1 MSSARRIALISVLSS
16 AVVAISYSKVL
27 SIPYLPGAFEFMTVI
42 IFVSGFCFGSAIGAS
57 IGALA
62 EAIFTLAPYPL
73 AWPGAW
79 LFTTSPILLAT
90 MALLG
95 ALYGVMGGILGK
107 RWNSNLRVA
116 RSFVLKLGIS
126 GFVLTFIY
134 DVLSSV
140 GFYLAYPYYPSVWVA
155 VYTTFIPLF
164 YPYPPIIHT
173 VTNTIIFMVIA
184 PPLILS
190 INRLLNVAK

>member
-1 MSSARRIALISVLSS
+1 MLSARKLALISLLSS
-16 AVVAISYSKVL
+16 TVVAISYSKVL
-27 SIPYLPGAFEFMTVI
+27 SVPYLPGAFEFMTVI
-42 IFVSGFCFGSAIGAS
+42 IFVSGFCFGSTVGAFT
-57 IGALA
+57 GALA
-62 EAIFTLAPYPL
+62 ETIFTMAPYPL
-73 AWPGAW
+73 AWPGSW
-79 LFTTSPILLAT
+79 LFATSPILLAT

-95 ALYGVMGGILGK
+95 ALYGVVGGILGK
-107 RWNSNLRVA
+107 RWNSNLRVT

-155 VYTTFIPLF
+155 IYTTFIPLF

-173 VTNTIIFMVIA
+173 VTNTIIFMIIA